1 MQWIRS
7 HYREPVRVDELADR
21 AHMSTS
27 AFHRVFKT
35 VTGLPPL
42 QFVKTL
48 RLYEAQRLMVRL
60 GWNVS
65 DTRAVGYE
73 ARRSLSASTSG
84 FRGAPMKDVKRLET
98 QDGPGIVRVI

>member
-1 MQWIRS
+1 MGALGMAGQKD
-7 HYREPVRVDELADR
+7 PVLGGQR
-21 AHMSTS
+21 A
-27 AFHRVFKT
+27 AV
-35 VTGLPPL
+35 

-65 DTRAVGYE
+65 DTAAAVGYE
-73 ARRSLSASTSG
+73 SSPQFIREYKRLFG
-84 FRGAPMKDVKRLET
+84 EPPMKDVKRLET